1 MFRNTD
7 PISKAL
13 DVCNAVSNGDFEQRI
28 IGIDARDKYADL
40 YHAINRLVDR
50 TDAYVREST
59 ACLDHVSQKKYFRR
73 IAEKGMVGDFRTASR
88 AINSATQTMEDQVS
102 GFSSVV
108 ASFKIAMDGV
118 VDTVTSAATE
128 LEASAQSMQTIA
140 SSASG
145 QSHVAAEAAGQVS
158 ANVQT
163 MSAATEEL
171 SGTVNEIARQ
181 MTHSTT
187 VVSEA
192 VGQVQE
198 TSVETGKLADA
209 AEKIGEI
216 VKLIA
221 DITSQTNLL
230 ALNATIEAARAG
242 EAGKGFSVVA
252 SEVKSLA
259 NETSRAT
266 EEISSQIFG
275 LQNAT
280 QIVVSSIDGIGATM
294 GSVTEVSTS
303 ISAAV
308 EEQGVATAEI
318 ARSAEEAASQTA
330 EVNNNMKQMNEGAEE
345 SAAAAGEVLSA
356 AGELGAQAHV
366 LRSEIDTF
374 LTAVGKVV

>member
-13 DVCNAVSNGDFEQRI
+13 DVCNAVSDGDFEQRI
-28 IGIDARDKYADL
+28 IGIDPRDKFADL

-88 AINSATQTMEDQVS
+88 AINGATQTMEDQVS

-145 QSHVAAEAAGQVS
+145 QSHVAAEAVGQVS
-158 ANVQT
+158 VNVQT

-181 MTHSTT
+181 MVHSTT
-187 VVSEA
+187 VVDEA
-192 VGQVQE
+192 VGQVRE
-198 TSVETGKLADA
+198 TSVETGRLADA

-280 QIVVSSIDGIGATM
+280 QIVVSSIDGIEATM
-294 GSVTEVSTS
+294 GNVTEVSTS

-318 ARSAEEAASQTA
+318 ARSAEEAASQTT
-330 EVNNNMKQMNEGAEE
+330 EVNTNMKQMNEGAEE
-345 SAAAAGEVLSA
+345 SAAAAGEVFSA

>member
-1 MFRNTD
+1 MFKNSD

-13 DVCNAVSNGDFEQRI
+13 DVCHAVSNGDFEQRI
-28 IGIDARDKYADL
+28 IEIDPRDKYAEL
-40 YHAINRLVDR
+40 YYAINRLVDR

-59 ACLDHVSQKKYFRR
+59 ACLDHVSHKKYFRR
-73 IAEKGMVGDFRTASR
+73 IAEKGMVGDFKTASR
-88 AINSATQTMEDQVS
+88 AINSATQMMEDQVS
-102 GFSSVV
+102 GFSNIV
-108 ASFKIAMDGV
+108 ANFKTAMDGV

-145 QSHVAAEAAGQVS
+145 QSSVAADASAQVS

-163 MSAATEEL
+163 MSAATEEP
-171 SGTVNEIARQ
+171 SGTVNEISRQ
-181 MTHSTT
+181 VTHSSS
-187 VVSEA
+187 VVTEA
-192 VGQVQE
+192 VGQVHRTSIE
-198 TSVETGKLADA
+198 TKKLADA
-209 AEKIGEI
+209 ADKIGEI
-216 VKLIA
+216 VKMIS
-221 DITSQTNLL
+221 DITAQTNLL

-259 NETSRAT
+259 NETSKAT

-275 LQNAT
+275 LQEAT
-280 QIVVSSIDGIGATM
+280 QIVVSEIEGIGTTM
-294 GSVTEVSTS
+294 GNVTEVSTS

-330 EVNNNMKQMNEGAEE
+330 EVNGNMKKMNEGAAE
-345 SAAAAGEVLSA
+345 STAAAGEVLLA
-356 AGELGAQAHV
+356 AGELGTQAHV
-366 LRSEIDTF
+366 LRSEIDSF
-374 LTAVGKVV
+374 LSAVSKVV